1 MDLNANIA
9 LGIIALTLIVYWYR
23 WDQRNGRGKR

>member
-9 LGIIALTLIVYWYR
+9 LGIVAVSLCVYWWR
-23 WDQRNGRGKR
+23 WDQRKGRGK

>member
-1 MDLNANIA
+1 MDINGNIA

-23 WDQRNGRGKR
+23 WDHKRGGKR

>member
-1 MDLNANIA
+1 MDLNGNIA

-23 WDQRNGRGKR
+23 WDRKGRGK

>member
-1 MDLNANIA
+1 MDINGNIA

-23 WDQRNGRGKR
+23 WDRKRGKR